1 MNILMISH
9 YAGGPRYGMEF
20 RSFYMGLEWVRM
32 GHKVLIVGAT
42 YSHLRKEQ
50 PTEGRETIDGV
61 EYLWLPTRSYEGN
74 GAGRVLSMYDFV
86 RQTYKHSK
94 ELCAFQPDIVIASSV
109 YTFDLYPCRH
119 IARKCKAKLVY
130 EVHDLWPLSPM
141 VIGGYS
147 KWHPF
152 IWLLQRGENYAYRH
166 CDMVVSMLDKAFPHM
181 QRHGLDER
189 RFACVP
195 NGFLQEE
202 WEDVDSITLPE
213 EHSALFDRL
222 KAAHQTI
229 VGFVGG
235 HTQST
240 AMDTF
245 INAAEQLRNRN
256 DIAYVLVGNGP
267 QKEELMAMA
276 KEKGLQQ
283 VFFLPPV
290 EKRMIPKI
298 VQQFDICY
306 AGGAHS
312 FLHQY
317 GTSFNKI
324 IDYMLAAKPI
334 VKSVDEPNS
343 EVERVGCGIQVEAEN
358 VEQVRQAIEKLAD
371 MTAEER
377 EQMGAKGRQYAM
389 ENLNYTTLSKRFIEY
404 VGAYPRVHTEN

>member
-1 MNILMISH
+1 MNLLMISH
-9 YAGGPRYGMEF
+9 YAGGPKYGMEF
-20 RSFYMGLEWVRM
+20 RSYYMGREWVRM
-32 GHKVLIVGAT
+32 GHRVLIVGAT

-50 PTEGRETIDGV
+50 PQEGRETLEGV
-61 EYLWLPTRSYEGN
+61 EYLWLPTREYEGN
-74 GAGRVLSMYDFV
+74 GAGRVLSMVDFV
-86 RQTYKHSK
+86 RQTYRHRK
-94 ELCAFQPDIVIASSV
+94 ELCDFQPDMVIASSV

-119 IARKCKAKLVY
+119 IARKCHAKLVY

-166 CDMVVSMLDKAFPHM
+166 CDMVVSMLDKSFPHM

-202 WEDVDSITLPE
+202 WEHVDDIVLPD
-213 EHSALFDRL
+213 EHSALFKKL
-222 KAAHQTI
+222 KEEGKII
-229 VGFVGG
+229 VGFAGG

-240 AMDTF
+240 AMDVL
-245 INAAEQLRNRN
+245 INAAEQIRDRD
-256 DIAYVLVGNGP
+256 DIAYVLVGKGP
-267 QKEELMAMA
+267 QKEELVAMA
-276 KEKGLQQ
+276 RAKGLSQ
-283 VFFLPPV
+283 VHFLPPV

-306 AGGAHS
+306 EGGVHS

-317 GTSFNKI
+317 GTSANKV
-324 IDYMLAAKPI
+324 IDYMLSGKPI
-334 VKSVDEPNS
+334 VKSVDEPGS

-358 VEQVRQAIEKLAD
+358 VEQVAQAIRQLAD
-371 MTAEER
+371 MSP
-377 EQMGAKGRQYAM
+377 EQRAAMGAKGRQYAL
-389 ENLNYTTLSKRFIEY
+389 ENLNYTTLSKKFIEM
-404 VGAYPRVHTEN
+404 VSDKTKK